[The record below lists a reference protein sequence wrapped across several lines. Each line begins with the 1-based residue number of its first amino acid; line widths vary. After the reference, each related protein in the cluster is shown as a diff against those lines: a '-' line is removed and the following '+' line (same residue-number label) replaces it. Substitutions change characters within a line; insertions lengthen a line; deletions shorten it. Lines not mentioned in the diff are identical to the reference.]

1 MVNQE
6 MYASHY
12 TMVDCEYRYA
22 NRISLIVAF
31 FQKINFN
38 LILLAGVL
46 AVNGDYLKTRLLWVA
61 PF

>member
-1 MVNQE
+1 MSFLPVE
-6 MYASHY
+6 GEVLEAK
-12 TMVDCEYRYA
+12 TA

-46 AVNGDYLKTRLLWVA
+46 AVNGD
-61 PF
+61 